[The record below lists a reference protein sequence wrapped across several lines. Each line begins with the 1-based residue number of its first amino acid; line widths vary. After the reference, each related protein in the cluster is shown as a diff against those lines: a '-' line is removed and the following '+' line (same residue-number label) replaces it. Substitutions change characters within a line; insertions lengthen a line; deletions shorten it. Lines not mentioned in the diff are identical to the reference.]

1 MTDSE
6 VSISVTARGSCARI
20 PPTKMKRTKQ
30 CPKCAS
36 SHIIVDAMMI
46 DRGNNSGEITVAT
59 YRRPHALVFKGTQET
74 TVSAWV
80 CADCGYLELYA
91 DQPSDI
97 STIE

>member
-1 MTDSE
+1 
-6 VSISVTARGSCARI
+6 
-20 PPTKMKRTKQ
+20 
-30 CPKCAS
+30 
-36 SHIIVDAMMI
+36 MMI
-46 DRGNNSGEITVAT
+46 DRGNSFGEMTVAT
-59 YRRPHALVFKGTQET
+59 YRRPHALVFKDTQET